1 MLTIGELA
9 KATGVATSALRYWE
23 DLGLLAPTREHGQR
37 RYTDDAVTQVGYI
50 LLLRDAGYT
59 LDEAK
64 VVVTGGA
71 WRELAKRKL
80 DELDEQIA
88 KIAAAREAVAHSL
101 NCRHDDIRTCPNF
114 SRGVTLRLAGATLA
128 EAHQH

>member
-9 KATGVATSALRYWE
+9 KTTHVATSALRYWE
-23 DLGLLAPTREHGQR
+23 DLGLLAPTRVNGQR
-37 RYTDDAVTQVGYI
+37 RYPDDAVMQVGHI

-59 LDEAK
+59 LDEARI
-64 VVVTGGA
+64 VMTGGA

-88 KIAAAREAVAHSL
+88 KAEVARKAVAHSL
-101 NCRHDDIRTCPNF
+101 ACRHEDIRACPTF
-114 SRGVTLRLAGATLA
+114 VRGVKARLAGASLA
-128 EAHQH
+128 EAHGH

>member
-23 DLGLLAPTREHGQR
+23 SLGLLAPTRVHGQR
-37 RYTDDAVTQVGYI
+37 RYDDEAVTVVGGI

-64 VVVTGGA
+64 VVLSGES

-88 KIAAAREAVAHSL
+88 KIQAARRAVAHSL
-101 NCRHDDIRTCPNF
+101 GCPHDDLRSCPVF
-114 SRGVTLRLAGATLA
+114 LGGVTARLGGASLA
-128 EAHQH
+128 DAHPH